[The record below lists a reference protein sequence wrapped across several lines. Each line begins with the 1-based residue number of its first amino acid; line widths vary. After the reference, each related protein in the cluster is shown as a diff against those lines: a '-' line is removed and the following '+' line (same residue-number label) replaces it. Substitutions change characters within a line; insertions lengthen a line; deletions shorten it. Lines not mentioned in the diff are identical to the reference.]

1 MITRTSM
8 FTGIERTLDLDFTA
22 EQLAE
27 WKNGALIQ
35 DAMPNLSPADREF
48 VMTGVTDEEWSDE
61 FGDEETDSVHE
72 LKGNPDEGVNYFSSL
87 EDVVRVRDQGWT
99 FPFLGI

>member
-1 MITRTSM
+1 M

-35 DAMPNLSPADREF
+35 DAMPNLSAADREF
-48 VMTGVTDEEWSDE
+48 VMTGVTDEEWSEE
-61 FGDEETDSVHE
+61 FGDEETDTVHDI
-72 LKGNPDEGVNYFSSL
+72 KGTGD
-87 EDVVRVRDQGWT
+87 VRVEEPGWA
-99 FPFLGI
+99 FPFLGS

>member
-1 MITRTSM
+1 MKITRTSM

-61 FGDEETDSVHE
+61 FGDEETDSVHDI
-72 LKGNPDEGVNYFSSL
+72 KGTGD
-87 EDVVRVRDQGWT
+87 VRVQEPGWT

>member
-1 MITRTSM
+1 MMITRTSM

-61 FGDEETDSVHE
+61 FGDEETDSVHDI
-72 LKGNPDEGVNYFSSL
+72 KGKERIFRRFYGF
-87 EDVVRVRDQGWT
+87 
-99 FPFLGI
+99 F

>member
-1 MITRTSM
+1 MKITRTSM

-35 DAMPNLSPADREF
+35 NAMPNLSAADREF
-48 VMTGVTDEEWSDE
+48 VMTGVTDEEWANE
-61 FGDEETDSVHE
+61 FGDEEEDDIH
-72 LKGNPDEGVNYFSSL
+72 DYEGQES
-87 EDVVRVRDQGWT
+87 R
-99 FPFLGI
+99 

>member
-1 MITRTSM
+1 MKITRTSM

-35 DAMPNLSPADREF
+35 VAMPNLSAADREF
-48 VMTGVTDEEWSDE
+48 IMTGVTDEEWHEE
-61 FGDEETDSVHE
+61 FGDEETDLLNLLTTHSI
-72 LKGNPDEGVNYFSSL
+72 KKSKNYQ
-87 EDVVRVRDQGWT
+87 EPVVKKVKVLMIQ
-99 FPFLGI
+99 

>member
-27 WKNGALIQ
+27 WENGALIQ
-35 DAMPNLSPADREF
+35 DAMPNLSAADREF
-48 VMTGVTDEEWSDE
+48 IMTGVTDEEWHEE
-61 FGDEETDSVHE
+61 FGDEETDSVHD
-72 LKGNPDEGVNYFSSL
+72 LKGKERIFRRFYGF
-87 EDVVRVRDQGWT
+87 
-99 FPFLGI
+99 F

>member
-1 MITRTSM
+1 MKITRTSM
-8 FTGIERTLDLDFTA
+8 FTGIERTLDLNFTA

-35 DAMPNLSPADREF
+35 VAMPNLSAADREF
-48 VMTGVTDEEWSDE
+48 VMTGVTDKEWHDE
-61 FGDEETDSVHE
+61 FGDEETDTVHD
-72 LKGNPDEGVNYFSSL
+72 LKGNPDEGVNYFPP
-87 EDVVRVRDQGWT
+87 EP

>member
-1 MITRTSM
+1 M

-48 VMTGVTDEEWSDE
+48 VMTGVTDEEWANE
-61 FGDEETDSVHE
+61 FGDEEEDDIH
-72 LKGNPDEGVNYFSSL
+72 DYEGQES
-87 EDVVRVRDQGWT
+87 R
-99 FPFLGI
+99 

>member
-1 MITRTSM
+1 MKITRTSM

-35 DAMPNLSPADREF
+35 DAMPNLSAADREF
-48 VMTGVTDEEWSDE
+48 IMTGVTDEEWDEE
-61 FGDEETDSVHE
+61 FGDEETDSVHD
-72 LKGNPDEGVNYFSSL
+72 LKGKERIFRRFYGF
-87 EDVVRVRDQGWT
+87 
-99 FPFLGI
+99 F

>member
-1 MITRTSM
+1 MKITRTSM

-35 DAMPNLSPADREF
+35 DAMPNLSAADREF
-48 VMTGVTDEEWSDE
+48 IMTGVTDEEWDEE
-61 FGDEETDSVHE
+61 FGDEETDSVHD
-72 LKGNPDEGVNYFSSL
+72 LKGTGVPGGEEDPLGSPSSEVDPDSSG
-87 EDVVRVRDQGWT
+87 RV
-99 FPFLGI
+99 

>member
-1 MITRTSM
+1 M

-35 DAMPNLSPADREF
+35 DAMPNLSAADREF
-48 VMTGVTDEEWSDE
+48 IMTGVTDEEWDEE
-61 FGDEETDSVHE
+61 FGDEETDSVHD
-72 LKGNPDEGVNYFSSL
+72 LKGKERIFRRFYGF
-87 EDVVRVRDQGWT
+87 
-99 FPFLGI
+99 F

>member
-1 MITRTSM
+1 M

-61 FGDEETDSVHE
+61 FGDEETDSVHDI
-72 LKGNPDEGVNYFSSL
+72 KGKERIFRRFYGF
-87 EDVVRVRDQGWT
+87 
-99 FPFLGI
+99 F